1 MSPLRIDV
9 NNEQVYG
16 KQALNTSTPLS
27 PGAHHLVTRLHAS
40 LTTSTP
46 LNLAIWG
53 GTNTLVQA
61 LQHITTTN
69 TPSQASLLRSHLRVY
84 AISDQDDTGAWI
96 RATYP
101 DLFYVV
107 SRHAWRA
114 YALAAWTGI
123 SKPGVS
129 AAANDSVIG
138 GEWLERNIQQ
148 KGQLGRVYPDIGNIM
163 EGDSPSLLYFIPN
176 GLGSAE
182 WPGWGSWGDR
192 YASVS
197 DGGGERQYGDT
208 IDTVYYQTN
217 DSSSSSSTKEEASNQ
232 ATIWRWRSAF
242 QNDFAARMQWT
253 LSPEYTTARHPPII
267 DINGHS
273 GLEPLIIYVM
283 PNQTL
288 IFDASGTVD
297 TDAHHNQDYVLQFEW
312 FQYQEASYLPAPP
325 APEDERLVIY
335 SICSATET
343 AGRSVTVQR
352 TRIP

>member
-1 MSPLRIDV
+1 MVGEEYPA
-9 NNEQVYG
+9 
-16 KQALNTSTPLS
+16 K
-27 PGAHHLVTRLHAS
+27 
-40 LTTSTP
+40 
-46 LNLAIWG
+46 
-53 GTNTLVQA
+53 GTV
-61 LQHITTTN
+61 
-69 TPSQASLLRSHLRVY
+69 
-84 AISDQDDTGAWI
+84 
-96 RATYP
+96 
-101 DLFYVV
+101 
-107 SRHAWRA
+107 
-114 YALAAWTGI
+114 
-123 SKPGVS
+123 
-129 AAANDSVIG
+129 
-138 GEWLERNIQQ
+138 GE
-148 KGQLGRVYPDIGNIM
+148 
-163 EGDSPSLLYFIPN
+163 
-176 GLGSAE
+176 GL
-182 WPGWGSWGDR
+182 PR

-217 DSSSSSSTKEEASNQ
+217 DSSSSSSSSSSTKEEASNQ